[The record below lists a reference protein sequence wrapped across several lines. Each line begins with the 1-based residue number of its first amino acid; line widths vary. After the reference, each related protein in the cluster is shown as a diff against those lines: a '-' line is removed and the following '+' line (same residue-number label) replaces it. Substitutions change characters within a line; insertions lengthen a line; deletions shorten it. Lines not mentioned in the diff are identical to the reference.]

1 MITIKDLANNIRY
14 YTGNRLIPIIFAFL
28 LSETICIGQNNSI
41 DWLKTAGGKGS
52 DYINAMTIDKS
63 KNIYLCGFIE
73 FAENNSGY
81 GTMYDAIFNQITIE
95 PTPSGVSQFIAKY
108 DSLGIIQWVKTPK
121 KASSC
126 LFHDIVCDSTGNVYV
141 VGEFHEEM
149 ILDTVVLQSSKYFD
163 AFIAKLDSSG
173 KVKWVI
179 QGKSYNARATSIKFD
194 NDNNLIVSGNTTDT
208 LYLGKHR
215 IPGGEFISKID
226 IDGNIIW
233 TSGIHQNNYNT
244 TLAVYNQNLSIDK
257 NGNIYSIGRYTGE
270 LSSKDTTLS
279 CQDRYELYVSKYS
292 KEGNLIW
299 IKNFQDPYFA
309 TQLSTGRSII
319 TYPNNDIGILGE
331 FTGDATIGST
341 YMHGASTGLNSPFIA
356 RLTPDGDIKW
366 ANNLKGTIIHD
377 MTTQN
382 DSTYVTGYIDETLS
396 LDSITIKTT
405 GSRDIFLAQIGPT
418 GELSWACAFGGSGNQ
433 SGDVLVTNNKDI
445 YLGAEFRCN
454 ASIKD
459 YNLSTYG
466 EYSCYYDKSDFL
478 IMKLNKYAF
487 MKNLNGTTDINAN
500 PNNKQTNITIYP
512 NPSTNRICVELNNL
526 YFGEATIRILNI
538 EGKTIIK
545 ESLYK
550 NSCNYSKIMDIAN
563 LKSGLYIVVVNL
575 VNEILSQKITIQ
587 SAWQ

>member
-1 MITIKDLANNIRY
+1 MTLKALANIIRY
-14 YTGNRLIPIIFAFL
+14 STNNRLISTIFIFL
-28 LSETICIGQNNSI
+28 LSEAICLGQNNPI

-52 DYINAMTIDKS
+52 DYLNAMTIDKS
-63 KNIYLCGFIE
+63 QNVYLCGHIE

-81 GTMYDAIFNQITIE
+81 GTMYNAIFNQITIK
-95 PTPSGVSQFIAKY
+95 PTPSGASPFIAKY
-108 DSLGIIQWVKTPK
+108 DSLGIIQWVKIPK
-121 KASSC
+121 EASSC
-126 LFHDIVCDSTGNVYV
+126 LFHDIVCDNIGNVYV
-141 VGEFHEEM
+141 VGEFHAEM
-149 ILDTVVLQSSKYFD
+149 ILDTVILQSPTYYD

-173 KVKWVI
+173 KVKWAI
-179 QGKSYNARATSIKFD
+179 QGKSYDARAISIKVD
-194 NDNNLIVSGNTTDT
+194 NDNNLIVSGNTSDT
-208 LYLGKHR
+208 LYLGKDR
-215 IPGGEFISKID
+215 IPRGEFISKID

-233 TSGIHQNNYNT
+233 TTGIQQTYYNT
-244 TLAVYNQNLSIDK
+244 IFGVCNQDLSIDK
-257 NGNIYSIGRYTGE
+257 NNNIYSIGRYIGE

-279 CQDRYELYVSKYS
+279 SQDKYELYISKYS
-292 KEGNLIW
+292 KEGNVIW

-309 TQLSTGRSII
+309 TQLSIGRSII

-341 YMHGASTGLNSPFIA
+341 HMHGPSTGLNSPFIA
-356 RLTPDGDIKW
+356 RLTPDGNIKW
-366 ANNLKGTIIHD
+366 ATNLKGTIIYD

-405 GSRDIFLAQIGPT
+405 GSRDIFLAQLDPT
-418 GELSWACAFGGSGNQ
+418 GELSWASAFGGPNNQ
-433 SGDVLVTNNKDI
+433 SGNILITNNKSI
-445 YLGAEFRCN
+445 YLGAVFECK

-459 YNLSTYG
+459 YNLNTYG
-466 EYSCYYDKSDFL
+466 EYSCLYDKGDFL

-512 NPSTNRICVELNNL
+512 NPSTNRICIELNNL
-526 YFGEATIRILNI
+526 YFGEATISILNI

-550 NSCNYSKIMDIAN
+550 NSCNYSKIIDIAN
-563 LKSGLYIVVVNL
+563 LKSGLYIVIVNL
-575 VNEILSQKITIQ
+575 GNEILSQKITIQ
-587 SAWQ
+587 PVWQ